1 MKLAITTAFIMLA
14 APALAIQ
21 HPSPGKNGDP
31 HVCDVPYDP
40 NNMVQI
46 TAAVGEGVQ
55 IVFGKDERILD
66 VAVSDLEH
74 LRKAGREGTNTI
86 SIKAIA
92 DMSPKP
98 ITVRTLK
105 NDAQKGDVP
114 RDYLIQW
121 AAIPPPSPSKVAAA
135 NPDEVPLS
143 SAPTTPCYIVR
154 YTYAADVAAE
164 NAAKWAAQAAFRRQ
178 NSAEV
183 ALRQANDPMQCDT
196 NHPFNPPGCNYAY
209 VVVGDTRLSPVG
221 VSTGRPAVWDYKGT
235 TVMRFPGNMALPIVL
250 VVNRD
255 GKEAQPSGVTVEDG
269 GIVKLH
275 SVEQIIRLR
284 DGDMVLCIYNQRYN
298 QIGDNPGTGTIND
311 AISRQV
317 KTRPAK

>member
-1 MKLAITTAFIMLA
+1 MKLTITAAFILLA

-21 HPSPGKNGDP
+21 QPSPGKNGDP
-31 HVCDVPYDP
+31 HICDVPYDA

-46 TAAVGEGVQ
+46 NAAVGENVQ

-66 VAVSDLEH
+66 VFVSDKEH
-74 LRKAGREGTNTI
+74 LKAAGREGSNTI

-92 DMSPKP
+92 DMLPKP

-105 NDAQKGDVP
+105 SDAQKGDMP

-121 AAIPPPSPSKVAAA
+121 AAIPPPPPTRVADATGETPPPAAA
-135 NPDEVPLS
+135 
-143 SAPTTPCYIVR
+143 TPCYIVR
-154 YTYAADVAAE
+154 YTYASDVAAE

-183 ALRQANDPMQCDT
+183 ALRQANDAMQCDT

-221 VSTGRPAVWDYKGT
+221 AATGRPAVWDYKGT

-311 AISRQV
+311 AISRTI
-317 KTRPAK
+317 KTRSAK